1 LGSNDSG
8 TDVVASSLGVNHL
21 DIFDHAKEELM
32 KKEAPLAL
40 RMRPRTLEQ
49 FVGQEHLVGP
59 GKVLRRLIE
68 ADRLSSLILYG
79 PPGTGKS
86 TLARVIAE
94 NTRAHF
100 TRLNAVTSGVADI
113 RRVVG
118 EAGERLG
125 MYQQRTILF
134 IDEIHRFNKSQQD
147 ALLPYVEDG
156 TVILIGATTEN
167 PFFEVNSPLLSRSR
181 VFPLYPLSEVQL
193 DRVLEMALIDRDRGL
208 GNQELELTA
217 EARQQLIRGAEGDAR
232 VALNALELAA
242 LLVTTPPDGKR
253 VIDVSVIQEAMQR
266 KPVLYDKGGDQHY
279 DTISAFIK
287 SMRGSDPDA
296 VLHYLARMLYAG
308 EDPVFIARR
317 IVIHAAEDVGLADP
331 MALVVAAAA
340 AQAVQ
345 LVGLP
350 EGRLPLAEAAL
361 YVACAPKSNAVV
373 AGIGAAMADIENL
386 RIGRVPV
393 HLRDSSYKGAAKL
406 GHGQGYK
413 YPHDFPGNYVSQ
425 QYLPD
430 ELAGRRYFRPG
441 ENGGEKSI
449 RERLPWLFD
458 KDK

>member
-1 LGSNDSG
+1 
-8 TDVVASSLGVNHL
+8 L
-21 DIFDHAKEELM
+21 DIFDLAKEELM

-40 RMRPRTLEQ
+40 RMRPRTLTQ
-49 FVGQEHLVGP
+49 FVGQEHLMGP

-68 ADRLSSLILYG
+68 ADSFSSLILYG

-94 NTRAHF
+94 NTKAHF

-113 RRVVG
+113 RQVVKD
-118 EAGERLG
+118 AGDRLG

-134 IDEIHRFNKSQQD
+134 IDEIHRFNKAQQD

-156 TVILIGATTEN
+156 TVILVGATTEN
-167 PFFEVNSPLLSRSR
+167 PYFEVNPPLLSRSR
-181 VFPLYPLSEVQL
+181 VFPLYPLSETEL
-193 DRVLEMALIDRDRGL
+193 ERIIEMALTDPDRGL
-208 GNQELELTA
+208 GGQRIEVTP
-217 EARQQLIRGAEGDAR
+217 EARQQLIRSAGGDAR
-232 VALNALELAA
+232 VALNTLELAA
-242 LLVTTPPDGKR
+242 LITTPQEVNR
-253 VIDVSVIQEAMQR
+253 VIDISAVREAVQQ
-266 KPVLYDKGGDQHY
+266 KPMLYDRDGDQHY

-308 EDPVFIARR
+308 EDPMYIARR
-317 IVIHAAEDVGLADP
+317 IVIHAAEDIGLADP

-350 EGRLPLAEAAL
+350 EGRLPLTEAAL
-361 YVACAPKSNAVV
+361 YVACAPKSNAVIS
-373 AGIGAAMADIENL
+373 GINKATADIENKHV
-386 RIGRVPV
+386 GRVPA

-413 YPHDFPGNYVSQ
+413 YPHNFPGNHVPQ
-425 QYLPD
+425 QYLPE
-430 ELAGRRYFRPG
+430 ELHGSRYFQPG
-441 ENGGEKSI
+441 DNGCEKLI
-449 RERLPWLFD
+449 KERFPWLTK